1 MYILM
6 SSQKNHILFKE
17 ENMMKSFFKKLAFVM
32 ALAMVVT
39 TAAPAANVF
48 AAEFGIVEQN
58 DEDAI
63 RRLTSRGFRPYLPKP
78 EEQPKRQTRKR
89 TAKKEQ

>member
-1 MYILM
+1 
-6 SSQKNHILFKE
+6 
-17 ENMMKSFFKKLAFVM
+17 MKLIEPI
-32 ALAMVVT
+32 T
-39 TAAPAANVF
+39 G
-48 AAEFGIVEQN
+48 GIVEQN